1 MFLHH
6 NQMMINLSY
15 YCKVDDYY
23 ETLKDHK
30 SYNV

>member
-1 MFLHH
+1 
-6 NQMMINLSY
+6 MMINLSY

-30 SYNV
+30 SYNVWIY